1 VNFSTGSTISVTV
14 ETLESKPRV
23 MRPMPAPQST
33 MRERGFEGGWCLD
46 ARRSFARKV
55 VDCWRSM
62 RETWGKPPSMPVT
75 EGSQEFQYVR
85 ATEVSICESGAGAAP
100 ESEDILVVAVF
111 G

>member
-1 VNFSTGSTISVTV
+1 
-14 ETLESKPRV
+14 LE
-23 MRPMPAPQST
+23 
-33 MRERGFEGGWCLD
+33 
-46 ARRSFARKV
+46 ARRSLARKV

-100 ESEDILVVAVF
+100 ESEDMLAVF
-111 G
+111 MYGLVWNWI